1 MGPGDPYETIRYIN
15 DTLHG
20 NAYRII
26 LVVASEVQ
34 KHHRKL
40 EKMMSRISP
49 VVSSHVDAKVAT
61 TLSQVKASLG
71 MVPNLFATLAHAP
84 VALDGYLLLSKTLS
98 HGRLSARQREILA
111 LAVGQENE
119 CRYCLSAH
127 TAMAKASGVS
137 EVDVVKA
144 RGGEGEDPLERALAS
159 FAKKIVRQRG
169 HVADE
174 DIENARKAGIDDG
187 LMMEVVATVA
197 LNTLTNYANEL
208 ADTEID
214 FPVVQVK
221 L

>member
-1 MGPGDPYETIRYIN
+1 
-15 DTLHG
+15 
-20 NAYRII
+20 
-26 LVVASEVQ
+26 
-34 KHHRKL
+34 
-40 EKMMSRISP
+40 MMTRISP
-49 VVSSHVDAKVAT
+49 VLSSNVDAKVAA

-84 VALDGYLLLSKTLS
+84 VALDGYLSLSKTLS

-111 LAVGQENE
+111 LAIGQENE
-119 CRYCLSAH
+119 CQYCLSAH
-127 TAMAKASGVS
+127 TVMAKTAGVS
-137 EVDVVKA
+137 EADALKA

-169 HVADE
+169 HVSDE
-174 DIENARKAGIDDG
+174 YIENARQAGIDDG

-208 ADTEID
+208 AGTEID
-214 FPVVQVK
+214 FPVVSVK

>member
-1 MGPGDPYETIRYIN
+1 
-15 DTLHG
+15 
-20 NAYRII
+20 
-26 LVVASEVQ
+26 
-34 KHHRKL
+34 
-40 EKMMSRISP
+40 MSRISP

-84 VALDGYLLLSKTLS
+84 VALDGYLSLSKTLS

-119 CRYCLSAH
+119 CQYCLSAH
-127 TAMAKASGVS
+127 TAMAKAAGVS
-137 EVDVVKA
+137 EADAMKA
-144 RGGEGEDPLERALAS
+144 RGGDGEGPLERALAS

-208 ADTEID
+208 AGTEID
-214 FPVVQVK
+214 FPVVPVK

>member
-1 MGPGDPYETIRYIN
+1 
-15 DTLHG
+15 
-20 NAYRII
+20 
-26 LVVASEVQ
+26 
-34 KHHRKL
+34 
-40 EKMMSRISP
+40 MSRISP

-84 VALDGYLLLSKTLS
+84 VALDGYLSLSKTLS

-127 TAMAKASGVS
+127 TAMAKAAGVS
-137 EVDVVKA
+137 EADAMKA
-144 RGGEGEDPLERALAS
+144 RGGGGEDPLERALAS